1 MAGKFFYLTL
11 ILFFSGFVSEI
22 KCEELEKKEDMNTE
36 KSAIHEGM
44 KISDQMSK
52 DILESI
58 TAKYSKMYKKYAGVK
73 NTRHVTIKWY
83 KPGSNELV
91 KTEKVV
97 YTRWDDWYE
106 DLKYKTV
113 SYFVDGKKEDPED
126 YDPHES
132 APGIPHFDEKGAK
145 EYERKVVAV
154 EKLRGRLAYKIKVT
168 PVNPEGEHFKGFLW
182 VSVDG
187 LEIMKNEGTSG
198 DLRFGCSDLYVTYDA
213 KDFGDFFH
221 FTKGYTKVTLN
232 VLGLYK
238 RVLVFEFENKN
249 IEPMPLPR
257 KKK

>member
-1 MAGKFFYLTL
+1 MNLSAQKVEPPEKKLEKTEKKIYAGMK
-11 ILFFSGFVSEI
+11 VSE
-22 KCEELEKKEDMNTE
+22 E
-36 KSAIHEGM
+36 
-44 KISDQMSK
+44 MSK
-52 DILESI
+52 DVLARV

-73 NTRHVTIKWY
+73 STRHLTVKWY
-83 KPGSNELV
+83 MPKTMELV

-106 DLKYKTV
+106 DLKYKTL
-113 SYFVDGKKEDPED
+113 SYTVDGEKEDVDD
-126 YDPHES
+126 YNPHES
-132 APGIPHFDEKGAK
+132 APGIPHFDENGAK
-145 EYERKVVAV
+145 EYVRKVVAV
-154 EKLRGRLAYKIKVT
+154 EKLRGKLAYKIKAT
-168 PVNPEGEHFKGFLW
+168 PRDPKGEHFKGFIW

-198 DLRFGCSDLYVTYDA
+198 KMRFGCSSLYVTYEA

-238 RVLVFEFENKN
+238 RVMIFEFENKN

-257 KKK
+257 KK

>member
-1 MAGKFFYLTL
+1 MKKIVTLSCFILCFSFMNLSAQKVEPPEKKLEKTEKKIYAGMK
-11 ILFFSGFVSEI
+11 VSE
-22 KCEELEKKEDMNTE
+22 E
-36 KSAIHEGM
+36 
-44 KISDQMSK
+44 MSK
-52 DILESI
+52 DVLARV

-73 NTRHVTIKWY
+73 STRHLTVKWY
-83 KPGSNELV
+83 MPKTMELV

-106 DLKYKTV
+106 DLKYKTL
-113 SYFVDGKKEDPED
+113 SYTVDGEKEDVDD
-126 YDPHES
+126 YNPHES
-132 APGIPHFDEKGAK
+132 APGIPHFDENGAK
-145 EYERKVVAV
+145 EYVRKVVAV
-154 EKLRGRLAYKIKVT
+154 EKLRGKLAYKIKAT
-168 PVNPEGEHFKGFLW
+168 PRDPKGEHFKGFIW

-198 DLRFGCSDLYVTYDA
+198 KMRFGCSSLYVTYEA

-238 RVLVFEFENKN
+238 RVMIFEFENKN

-257 KKK
+257 KK